1 MVASSLLADTF
12 GCRATELRTRG
23 AWTSTRNT
31 MINND
36 VLRSARYMLDLSD
49 ALVIDTIQRVDAQY
63 ALSVDQVRAYLSK
76 EDEPGHVE
84 CPDAVLVRF
93 LDGLILH
100 LRGPSPNAAARPL
113 AKRIS
118 NNMVLKKLRV
128 AFELQDA
135 DMHQILEDAG
145 FPVSKPELSAL
156 FRKPEHRNYRP
167 CGDQLLRNF
176 LKGLTLRVR
185 AQ

>member
-36 VLRSARYMLDLSD
+36 VLRSVRYMLDLSD
-49 ALVIDTIQRVDAQY
+49 ALVIETIQRVDAQY

-113 AKRIS
+113 AKRRMCRS
-118 NNMVLKKLRV
+118 GSKAL
-128 AFELQDA
+128 
-135 DMHQILEDAG
+135 AG
-145 FPVSKPELSAL
+145 V
-156 FRKPEHRNYRP
+156 R
-167 CGDQLLRNF
+167 LLPLAYWPSCFSICWCRS
-176 LKGLTLRVR
+176 GTTSSREM
-185 AQ
+185 